1 MKKASFFSILY
12 IFLVVGILMAVTSFD
27 QAKASA
33 KPAGHGEPKKEEP
46 KPEATVEEDTFDN
59 SSDVKHEV
67 DKKEEAPA
75 EESAAEGHGEEKK
88 EDHAE
93 AAKEEHGKAAKKG
106 GHGEEEAA
114 PVVAKE
120 EASAEQFQ
128 FYESVQSLAELM
140 EEPQAETEKVKV
152 VYRVP
157 PTCSDFAI
165 YLESKQKNLERLE
178 NELEHKRQLLL
189 KLKGEFDQSVQKYT
203 ELEKRIQNMMRTGDG
218 KFENNPE
225 LVKMVKLY
233 ESISPE
239 EAADRLKNLD
249 LDLTLALLKGMA
261 PKKLSQI
268 MVALD
273 PQISAAL
280 SSRMVRG
287 F

>member
-1 MKKASFFSILY
+1 MVFVFVISILLVTG
-12 IFLVVGILMAVTSFD
+12 IFLG
-27 QAKASA
+27 QARASA
-33 KPAGHGEPKKEEP
+33 KPSGHGGGEAKKEEP
-46 KPEATVEEDTFDN
+46 KPGAEVEEDTFDN
-59 SSDVKHEV
+59 SSDVKHEE
-67 DKKEEAPA
+67 DKKAEAPA
-75 EESAAEGHGEEKK
+75 EESAEAEESHGEEP
-88 EDHAE
+88 
-93 AAKEEHGKAAKKG
+93 KEEHGKAAKKG
-106 GHGEEEAA
+106 GHGGEEKSA
-114 PVVAKE
+114 PVEAKH
-120 EASAEQFQ
+120 EAGSEKFK
-128 FYESVQSLAELM
+128 FYESVQSLEELM
-140 EEPQAETEKVKV
+140 EEPRAEEEKVKV

-157 PTCSDFAI
+157 ATCSDFSI

-178 NELEHKRQLLL
+178 NELDHKKKLLL
-189 KLKGEFDQSVQKYT
+189 KLKEEFDQSVQKYT
-203 ELEKRIQNMMRTGDG
+203 DLEKRIQNMMRTGDG

-225 LVKMVKLY
+225 LNKMVKLY

-249 LDLTLALLKGMA
+249 LDLTLALLKGMN